1 MDFIKMDFIKNGFY
15 KNGFYK
21 KGKINIIFQILFF
34 SNITLKLYV
43 YIFEIL
49 FLILNKYYTLS
60 DISFT

>member
-1 MDFIKMDFIKNGFY
+1 MDFIKMDFIKN
-15 KNGFYK
+15 
-21 KGKINIIFQILFF
+21 GKINIIFQILFF